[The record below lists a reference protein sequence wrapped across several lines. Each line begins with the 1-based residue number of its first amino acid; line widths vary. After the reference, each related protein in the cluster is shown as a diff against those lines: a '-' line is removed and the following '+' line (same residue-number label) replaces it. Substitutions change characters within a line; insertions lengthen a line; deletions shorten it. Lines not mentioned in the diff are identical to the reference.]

1 MRIENVF
8 IDSLGVVLHEFEPV
22 ERAVAQGL
30 ITQDLVDANGL
41 TGTHLAHDIPAVEL
55 AISAA
60 NIAMTRS
67 KIDREDITSHVH
79 SGVHYQGPQGSYPPG
94 YVLRELELQPT
105 TSLYLRQG
113 CNGMLGALEVAVG
126 QITGA
131 AGAEAVLLTSGE
143 NFTAPDLNR
152 YTGLGQAYF
161 LSDGGASVL
170 VSADGGF
177 AQVKSLSSGILPEL
191 EGWHRGDGS
200 LLPDGEQ
207 RNSVDMAERATR
219 YSETETPLSEILEK
233 LTLFNLGVIR
243 RALVSADL
251 NADDIAKVVP
261 INMDGRMIEY
271 SLMLPLGLS
280 MDRSTWNYG
289 RGIGHVGGADV
300 FITLEH
306 LITTREVAP
315 GDHVLLMSQG
325 PGWMSTA
332 CVVTILDLPAWAV

>member
-30 ITQDLVDANGL
+30 IGQDVVDANGL
-41 TGTHLAHDIPAVEL
+41 TGTHLAHDVPAVEL

-60 NIAMTRS
+60 RTTLARS
-67 KIDREDITSHVH
+67 KLDPESITSHIH
-79 SGVHYQGPQGSYPPG
+79 SAVHYQGPQGSYPPG
-94 YVLRELELQPT
+94 YVLRELELEPA

-131 AGAEAVLLTSGE
+131 ARAEAVLLTSGE

-152 YTGLGQAYF
+152 YSGLGQAYF
-161 LSDGGASVL
+161 LSDGGASAL
-170 VSADGGF
+170 ISADEGF
-177 AQVKSLSSGILPEL
+177 AQVRSLSSGILPEL
-191 EGWHRGDGS
+191 ERWHRGDGS
-200 LLPDGEQ
+200 LLPGGERTDDG
-207 RNSVDMAERATR
+207 DMAERATR
-219 YSETETPLSEILEK
+219 YSETETPLSETLEK
-233 LTLFNLGVIR
+233 LTLFNLGVVR

-251 NADDIAKVVP
+251 NAGDIARVVP
-261 INMDGRMIEY
+261 INMDGRMVEY
-271 SLMLPLGLS
+271 SVMMPLGLP
-280 MDRSTWNYG
+280 MDRSTWSFG
-289 RGIGHVGGADV
+289 KGIGHVGGTDV

-306 LITTREVAP
+306 LVRTREVAP
-315 GDHVLLMSQG
+315 GDHVLLVSQG

-332 CVVTILDLPAWAV
+332 CVVTVLDLPAWAV